1 MAQHA
6 SKHAAFQALT
16 ANRLLDGEVVY
27 FTESGTWVED
37 FAAALVVESAK
48 AQDLLTRATSGDY
61 EAHIIEPY
69 LFEVADGV
77 PVSVREIIRAKGPT
91 IHSHFTKPFSD
102 KSV

>member
-6 SKHAAFQALT
+6 SKHAEFQAIT

-27 FTESGTWVED
+27 FTEQKEWVED
-37 FAAALVVESAK
+37 FASACIVAKDQAAALLA
-48 AQDLLTRATSGDY
+48 AATAGDF

-69 LFEVADGV
+69 LFEVADGK

-91 IHSHFTKPFSD
+91 CATHLGKQA
-102 KSV
+102 